1 MTRTLTVFILLL
13 TSVAAWAHNGVEH
26 ILGTITALTETS
38 VTVETPKHTSVTVTL
53 NAATKFLK
61 GEAAV
66 TRKDVKVGDR
76 IAIDAKE
83 GADKKLTGL
92 AVKLGG
98 AGAAAHSDH
107 K

>member
-1 MTRTLTVFILLL
+1 MTRILTIFILLL

-26 ILGTITALTETS
+26 ILGTVTALTETS
-38 VTVETPKHTSVTVTL
+38 VTLETPKHTSVTVAL

-61 GEAAV
+61 GDAAV
-66 TRKDVKVGDR
+66 ARKDVKVGDR
-76 IAIDAKE
+76 VAVDAKE

-92 AVKLGG
+92 SVKLGG
-98 AGAAAHSDH
+98 GAAAAHSDH